1 MNDIIKIGDRVHSY
15 DFPDL
20 TGMKTSCYVE
30 GIVEAI
36 GQVPAIGGCDRY
48 TIRIT
53 RRVWKGHEDDGW
65 KNGKEFPD
73 GYAYPPVNGSQS
85 WLGGVTGCVK
95 LLPPEPVPQPAD
107 PTLFQASATRSGPS
121 LKWRQVAQGRVDLL
135 AKLEKYLRDCGW
147 PFVRVDEAKKAIFD
161 SSQIKSFDFIIYSS
175 TGDNLLVLVVTRRPT
190 PQQVQQLSEWE
201 KIFGK
206 GFRGSFV
213 FQADN
218 RWLQIGLA
226 DLQAI
231 DVLEHALP
239 LEQFIMPRSQT
250 NERSAT

>member
-1 MNDIIKIGDRVHSY
+1 MSIIAIAHGQTSNASQQPEPKELSMNDIIKIGDRVHSY

-73 GYAYPPVNGSQS
+73 GRAYPPVNGSQS
-85 WLGGVTGCVK
+85 WLGGVTGCVE

-107 PTLFQASATRSGPS
+107 LTLFQASATRSGPS
-121 LKWRQVAQGRVDLL
+121 LKWR
-135 AKLEKYLRDCGW
+135 
-147 PFVRVDEAKKAIFD
+147 
-161 SSQIKSFDFIIYSS
+161 
-175 TGDNLLVLVVTRRPT
+175 
-190 PQQVQQLSEWE
+190 
-201 KIFGK
+201 
-206 GFRGSFV
+206 
-213 FQADN
+213 
-218 RWLQIGLA
+218 
-226 DLQAI
+226 
-231 DVLEHALP
+231 
-239 LEQFIMPRSQT
+239 
-250 NERSAT
+250 